1 MIHSYLKTTDQSLFF
16 LPFLK
21 YQRKLFFIQLYS
33 YFNEKNFLND
43 NQYGVRAKYSTES
56 ELMDII
62 VTKMDNN
69 DIRIN
74 VFLDLSKALDTWS
87 YHFTK

>member
-1 MIHSYLKTTDQSLFF
+1 M
-16 LPFLK
+16 
-21 YQRKLFFIQLYS
+21 
-33 YFNEKNFLND
+33 
-43 NQYGVRAKYSTES
+43 VAKYSTEYAAL